1 MSRQSLSL
9 RTRDSRSSNRQG
21 SGQPT
26 NQSFKSTIRFG
37 LRNRTRKQPFRGLRP
52 HSRFKTMTEQLAH
65 DPERDSQILEVTNS
79 LCQQLGIT
87 NYHPT
92 FVSWQ
97 VYAYENRRN
106 PSKRKEF
113 PPDDC
118 LLEQYCVTLPGSM
131 KGKLHPD
138 EWKPIIASALIFSK
152 KMRRRT
158 FYGFLLPA
166 ILFVALAVLVA
177 LEFPGLFPQ
186 PFSSTDRSGNS
197 YTVPIGSIF
206 GNICALVLAGPGTVI
221 TGTMIARKTRL
232 RAEENAADLVGTQN
246 FLSSLR
252 KIAGMTN
259 PQQLKRGGGIAR
271 PFPLL
276 PSLDARIS
284 RLEENQT

>member
-65 DPERDSQILEVTNS
+65 DPERDPQILEVTNS
-79 LCQQLGIT
+79 LCQQLG
-87 NYHPT
+87 
-92 FVSWQ
+92 
-97 VYAYENRRN
+97 
-106 PSKRKEF
+106 
-113 PPDDC
+113 
-118 LLEQYCVTLPGSM
+118 
-131 KGKLHPD
+131 PD

-221 TGTMIARKTRL
+221 TGTVIARKTRL